1 MVKTEHER
9 IIDILMRRDELT
21 HEEARAQVEETV
33 TLINESVESGG
44 SYCEVED
51 ILAGELG
58 LEMDYIFDLLLI

>member
-1 MVKTEHER
+1 MAKTGHER
-9 IIDILMRRDELT
+9 IIDILIRRDELT
-21 HEEARAQVEETV
+21 HEEARVQVEETV
-33 TLINESVESGG
+33 ILINESVESGG

>member
-9 IIDILMRRDELT
+9 IIDILMRRDGLT
-21 HEEARAQVEETV
+21 LEEARAQVEETV
-33 TLINESVESGG
+33 SLINESVESGG

>member
-1 MVKTEHER
+1 MLTGHER
-9 IIDILMRRDELT
+9 IIDILIRRDELT
-21 HEEARAQVEETV
+21 HEEARVQVEETV
-33 TLINESVESGG
+33 ILINESVESGG